1 MKSFK
6 TYVKEVALGTG
17 SAGIT
22 SEVDPD
28 FHRIDKEDVRARV
41 NNWLSA
47 NLNVEFMNVEAAMR
61 QLAGKV
67 EQIGLSFDVQTE
79 AAGDSGSLRLPL
91 TQYGEKHDHAGEHVL
106 DVSIPEGLVMSI
118 DYVRMPTGGFRVT
131 GNIQ

>member
-6 TYVKEVALGTG
+6 THIKETHHSG
-17 SAGIT
+17 GI
-22 SEVDPD
+22 SSDIPAD
-28 FHRIDKEDVRARV
+28 FHRIDQEDVRARV

-61 QLAGKV
+61 QLAGKI

-106 DVSIPEGLVMSI
+106 DVSIPEGLVISI
-118 DYVRMPTGGFRVT
+118 DYERMPTGGFRVT

>member
-6 TYVKEVALGTG
+6 TYVKETHHSG
-17 SAGIT
+17 GI
-22 SEVDPD
+22 SSDIPAD
-28 FHRIDKEDVRARV
+28 FHRIDQEDVRARV

-79 AAGDSGSLRLPL
+79 APGDSGSLSLPI
-91 TQYGEKHDHAGEHVL
+91 TQFGEKLDPAETHVL
-106 DVSIPEGLVMSI
+106 VPTIPENLTLSI
-118 DYVRMPTGGFRVT
+118 DYERCKGGFRVA
-131 GNIQ
+131 GKIQ

>member
-6 TYVKEVALGTG
+6 TYVKETHHSG
-17 SAGIT
+17 GI
-22 SEVDPD
+22 SSDIPAD
-28 FHRIDKEDVRARV
+28 FHRIDQEDVRARV